1 MDAIRFEPSISPDFA
16 IDRRRGGQ
24 AGDLF
29 ADMLGEQLKK
39 RSETERVEPA
49 TRRRHPTER
58 RADADAQPQGRP
70 IRPVIKHAHTLRG
83 EARPANDDRPLL
95 KGPDADCAGRASCM
109 DDDDPAAEATTVAAD
124 SGDRAE
130 QSTAEG
136 DNGSA
141 AESTEDN
148 EAGQPVV
155 AAGLAA
161 VVVADEVAETE
172 VAAELE
178 VDLAAAAGM
187 AGTEDT
193 HSVAPADPASAEE
206 QVGDAAPAAESD
218 VAEPTAASFAAALA
232 AASDG
237 LATAALAGGEASES
251 MTTDAGQP
259 AATPDLAMLQTAT
272 LEDIAAPVEAQD
284 DPAAATAA
292 LEGKI
297 TPEAPRPADT
307 GKSRSQR
314 AASADARA
322 QQPAIVPASQAAAPQ
337 TPTPLA
343 AAAQA
348 GGLAGGL
355 AASSELPFGAAL
367 DGDGVAAPGWALQLA
382 QGAAGRRPDFIAQLR
397 QHLQDLPAH
406 EQVAV
411 HIQRA
416 LREGTGRVSIQLSPA
431 ELGRI
436 HVKLEIDEEKRVS
449 AAVTVEKPSTLEL
462 LQRDTKALERALHE
476 AGLKMDGNDLSFS
489 LGRQDGREFAEDLG
503 DSRRAAFGAGGAE
516 AQDATETEA
525 GPADQVDTANG
536 LVDLEV

>member
-1 MDAIRFEPSISPDFA
+1 MDAIRFEPTISPDFA

-39 RSETERVEPA
+39 RSEIERVEPA
-49 TRRRHPTER
+49 TRRRQPSER
-58 RADADAQPQGRP
+58 RAEAEAHPHGRP

-83 EARPANDDRPLL
+83 EAKPANDDRPLL
-95 KGPDADCAGRASCM
+95 KAPDADCAERAGCM
-109 DDDDPAAEATTVAAD
+109 DDDYAESEAATVATGSGESVEQPAD
-124 SGDRAE
+124 AGATA
-130 QSTAEG
+130 TAEES
-136 DNGSA
+136 DVAQPVASA
-141 AESTEDN
+141 AEL
-148 EAGQPVV
+148 P
-155 AAGLAA
+155 A
-161 VVVADEVAETE
+161 VVVEDEVVDGES
-172 VAAELE
+172 AAALE
-178 VDLAAAAGM
+178 VDLAASAGM
-187 AGTEDT
+187 AGAEDAQ
-193 HSVAPADPASAEE
+193 SVAPADPAPAAE
-206 QVGDAAPAAESD
+206 QVGDSAPAVEGEG
-218 VAEPTAASFAAALA
+218 AEPTAASFAAALA
-232 AASDG
+232 AATDG
-237 LATAALAGGEASES
+237 LVAASLAGSDEAAAATAETS
-251 MTTDAGQP
+251 QP
-259 AATPDLAMLQTAT
+259 AVDPDLTVLQPAVP
-272 LEDIAAPVEAQD
+272 EEVAAPIEAQN

-297 TPEAPRPADT
+297 TPEAPRPADAAKPRT
-307 GKSRSQR
+307 PR
-314 AASADARA
+314 AAAAADARA
-322 QQPAIVPASQAAAPQ
+322 QQPTIVPASQSAAPQ
-337 TPTPLA
+337 APTPVVA
-343 AAAQA
+343 AGQA
-348 GGLAGGL
+348 GALASDP
-355 AASSELPFGAAL
+355 AANSELPFGVAF
-367 DGDGVAAPGWALQLA
+367 DGDGAAAPGWALHLA

-489 LGRQDGREFAEDLG
+489 LGRQDGRDFAQDPG
-503 DSRRAAFGAGGAE
+503 DSRRSTFGAAGAE
-516 AQDATETEA
+516 AQDATETETGLA
-525 GPADQVDTANG
+525 AQVDTANG